1 MCFLMISML
10 HCKKSAVWACEG
22 LLDLN
27 IEDISANGRQKNYIY
42 AWKNKNNKKNFLE

>member
-10 HCKKSAVWACEG
+10 HCKKSAIWAFKG

-27 IEDISANGRQKNYIY
+27 IEDISANGGQKSYIH
-42 AWKNKNNKKNFLE
+42 AWKI